1 MAKTKDQADAAAET
15 SIENAAAVET
25 ATEAQPEAETSIENA
40 VVAQTANAET
50 DGPQGENIRSADQPL
65 DGPTPGAE
73 GAAGADTTEGGADAE
88 QPAEAG
94 PTEEQRLEFL
104 EVALNQIGKATAN
117 GTVPD
122 DLRAHMDE
130 RGLIGTDPES
140 GVVTVSI
147 MGITAG
153 STFGLHRAL
162 LDWCMAASQE
172 IMKGRAAA

>member
-1 MAKTKDQADAAAET
+1 MAKTKDQAEVAAETSIENAAAVEAAAEAQPEAET

-25 ATEAQPEAETSIENA
+25 ATEAQPEA
-40 VVAQTANAET
+40 
-50 DGPQGENIRSADQPL
+50 DQPL
-65 DGPTPGAE
+65 DGPAPAAE
-73 GAAGADTTEGGADAE
+73 SAAGADTTEGGADAE
-88 QPAEAG
+88 QPAEDG
-94 PTEEQRLEFL
+94 PTEEQRLAFL
-104 EVALNQIGKATAN
+104 ESILNQIGKATAN

-122 DLRAHMDE
+122 DLRAHMDD